1 MSQPT
6 PPPGVLR
13 GRFRCRVINP
23 GTHKDEVI
31 LQAITADEDD
41 PDRVNDYAE
50 ATPYGELRIGVAD
63 EDVRGYFEPGEEYY
77 LDISKADPDE

>member
-23 GTHKDEVI
+23 APDKDEVI

-41 PDRVNDYAE
+41 HDRVNDYAE
-50 ATPYGELRIGVAD
+50 APPYGELRIGVAD
-63 EDVRGYFEPGEEYY
+63 DDVRGFFEPGEEYY
-77 LDISKADPDE
+77 LDILKADLDE